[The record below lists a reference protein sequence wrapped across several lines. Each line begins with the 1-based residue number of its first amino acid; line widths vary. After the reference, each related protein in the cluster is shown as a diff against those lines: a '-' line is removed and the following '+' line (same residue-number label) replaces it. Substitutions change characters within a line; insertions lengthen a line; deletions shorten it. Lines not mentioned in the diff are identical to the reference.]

1 MSNNPFLKASALAAA
16 MAGLLLSGACA
27 PRTEWYRESAGGAAE
42 LRQDREACL
51 KESGD
56 AGFVLGRSGGDPETD
71 ARDRRMSSGQ
81 GDLYR
86 LCMQSHGWQRRQAK
100 PGS

>member
-1 MSNNPFLKASALAAA
+1 MSNTAILKASALAAA
-16 MAGLLLSGACA
+16 MAGLLLSGACT

-42 LRQDREACL
+42 LRLDREACL

-56 AGFVLGRSGGDPETD
+56 AGFVLGRAGGDPETD

-86 LCMQSHGWQRRQAK
+86 LCMQSHGWQRRSVK

>member
-1 MSNNPFLKASALAAA
+1 MSNSPFLKASALAAA

-86 LCMQSHGWQRRQAK
+86 LCMQSHGWQRRPVK
-100 PGS
+100 SGS